1 MSSNNNKR
9 SGLGKGLSA
18 LLQNSGTDIMSNPN
32 DESPKLVGGI
42 SDIFLSQIEVNPFQP
57 RDFFEE
63 QALNELAE
71 SIKIHGVIQPITVRK
86 LGYDKFQLISGE
98 RRFRAS
104 KLAGLEKIPAYIRV
118 ANDQGML
125 EMALIENIHRENL
138 DAIEVA
144 ISYKRL
150 LDECKITQ
158 EELSERVSKQRSTV
172 TNYLRLLKLPAP
184 IQLGIRNSQISM
196 GHARTLIT
204 IDDEEKQ
211 LAIFAKII
219 EEKLSVRDAEELAK
233 LEKTNV
239 QKESVEKKAKVE
251 KKTNF
256 ENLQNDFNKIL
267 NTKVDFKL
275 NNKGKGKI
283 IINIDSLEQLEK
295 IKNILQA

>member
-1 MSSNNNKR
+1 MSSNNKR
-9 SGLGKGLSA
+9 KGLGKGLSA
-18 LLQNSGTDIMSNPN
+18 LLQSEGTDIMSNPN
-32 DESPKLVGGI
+32 DSIPKLVGGI
-42 SDIFLSQIEVNPFQP
+42 SDILLSQIEVNPFQP
-57 RDFFEE
+57 RDHFEE
-63 QALNELAE
+63 QALQDLSD

-86 LGYDKFQLISGE
+86 IGYDKFQLISGE

-150 LDECKITQ
+150 LDECQITQ
-158 EELSERVSKQRSTV
+158 ETLSERVSKQRSTV

-184 IQLGIRNSQISM
+184 IQLGIRNQQISM

-211 LAIFAKII
+211 LAIFAKIV
-219 EEKLSVRDAEELAK
+219 EEKLSVREAENLAK
-233 LEKTNV
+233 LEKSNINI
-239 QKESVEKKAKVE
+239 KEKKNNTSNKNNEFEALENDFKQSLNAKV
-251 KKTNF
+251 
-256 ENLQNDFNKIL
+256 D
-267 NTKVDFKL
+267 VKL
-275 NNKGKGKI
+275 NKKGKGKI
-283 IINIDSLEQLEK
+283 IINIDSIEQLEK
-295 IKNILQA
+295 IKTILQA